1 MPSWRLTGHAP
12 VAASAST
19 PTWGL
24 GYTPATSGC
33 WPMGARP
40 TRSRRPVAGRP
51 GRARR
56 WPAGRLLER
65 LDSHRDEVLL
75 FLDELRVP
83 FTNNQAERDLRMVKL
98 QQKRSPGAGA
108 P

>member
-1 MPSWRLTGHAP
+1 
-12 VAASAST
+12 
-19 PTWGL
+19 
-24 GYTPATSGC
+24 
-33 WPMGARP
+33 
-40 TRSRRPVAGRP
+40 VAGRP